1 MYRPLTLFVGLRFV
15 RARKKNHLLSFV
27 SVISMLGIALGVLAL
42 IAVLSVINASTST
55 MRDETLK
62 AVPHASIVWPDT
74 GPQWQEGMSLLE
86 QSPDVLAVAPFIEGE
101 AWLRFDG
108 QGQFAAVRG
117 VSALDEPDVQPE
129 PNPHLNSLLERLAI
143 QTDGIILGSRLASR
157 LGVFNDEQLAVTPL
171 SDLLAGQ
178 LNGARS
184 FQVLGIADFGFY
196 DSGSTALVN
205 LDAARELYGQK
216 QSPLQLR
223 LKVDDVFRAEA
234 ISREAVAALPAADY
248 RLSSWEQ
255 SRRNLFDALK
265 LEKIMTGFMLLMIV
279 IIGAVNIVAT
289 LVMTVADKQAD
300 IAILRT
306 MGASRRAIMSVF
318 MVQGLAAGIMGTILG
333 VAGGIA
339 LSNYLGDLTRWFEGW
354 LNNLLA
360 PGEVY
365 MIAHLNAELRWSDVS
380 VIALCSVLI
389 SLLATLYPAW
399 RASRVQPADVLRYE

>member
-1 MYRPLTLFVGLRFV
+1 M
-15 RARKKNHLLSFV
+15 
-27 SVISMLGIALGVLAL
+27 
-42 IAVLSVINASTST
+42 
-55 MRDETLK
+55 
-62 AVPHASIVWPDT
+62 
-74 GPQWQEGMSLLE
+74 
-86 QSPDVLAVAPFIEGE
+86 
-101 AWLRFDG
+101 
-108 QGQFAAVRG
+108 RG

-157 LGVFNDEQLAVTPL
+157 LGIFNDEQLAVTPL

-178 LNGARS
+178 LEGARS

-205 LDAARELYGQK
+205 LDAARELYGER
-216 QSPLQLR
+216 QSPLQIR
-223 LKVDDVFRAEA
+223 LKVDDVFNAEA
-234 ISREAVAALPAADY
+234 ISRRALATLPDADY
-248 RLSSWEQ
+248 QLDSWQQ
-255 SRRNLFDALK
+255 SRRNLFDALR

-306 MGASRRAIMSVF
+306 MGASRRAIMAVF
-318 MVQGLAAGIMGTILG
+318 MVQGLAAGIMGTVLG
-333 VAGGIA
+333 VSGGIV
-339 LSNYLGDLTRWFEGW
+339 LTRYLGDLTRWFEGW

-380 VIALCSVLI
+380 VIAMCSVLI

>member
-1 MYRPLTLFVGLRFV
+1 MPVFSAGLEN
-15 RARKKNHLLSFV
+15 AD
-27 SVISMLGIALGVLAL
+27 GI
-42 IAVLSVINASTST
+42 T
-55 MRDETLK
+55 
-62 AVPHASIVWPDT
+62 
-74 GPQWQEGMSLLE
+74 
-86 QSPDVLAVAPFIEGE
+86 AVAPFIEGE
-101 AWLRFDG
+101 SWLRFDG

-157 LGVFNDEQLAVTPL
+157 LGIFNDEQLSVTPL

-205 LDAARELYGQK
+205 LDAARELYGEQ

-223 LKVDDVFRAEA
+223 FRVDDVFSAEA
-234 ISREAVAALPAADY
+234 ISRRALSSLPPANYQLD
-248 RLSSWEQ
+248 SWEQ
-255 SRRNLFDALK
+255 SRRNLFDALR

-318 MVQGLAAGIMGTILG
+318 MVQGLAAGIMGTVLG
-333 VAGGIA
+333 VVGGVV
-339 LSNYLGDLTRWFEGW
+339 LSQYLGDLTRWFEGW

-365 MIAHLNAELRWSDVS
+365 MIAHLNAELNWSDVG

-389 SLLATLYPAW
+389 SLLATIYPAW